1 MNSNR
6 EKQFSTENGY
16 CHILPYHLV
25 ISQDGNP
32 NEMLR
37 RKDKNSYPLINLFI
51 GIITIVF
58 SVLGIFLLSL
68 GKTNDAAFLLL
79 CVPFNIY
86 FFFKFRNRSNV
97 NVIDRSRIMNIRL
110 GKIMLNPAFI
120 ILFKDS
126 KGKLKERILVM
137 RSNDSDKILK
147 AMHLLSS
154 EKLMLADSQQFKVSA
169 KNLIKETNEIIK
181 TETSVQQQPNQQ
193 TTKETNYK
201 RTKEGYL
208 KDY

>member
-1 MNSNR
+1 
-6 EKQFSTENGY
+6 
-16 CHILPYHLV
+16 
-25 ISQDGNP
+25 
-32 NEMLR
+32 
-37 RKDKNSYPLINLFI
+37 
-51 GIITIVF
+51 
-58 SVLGIFLLSL
+58 
-68 GKTNDAAFLLL
+68 
-79 CVPFNIY
+79 
-86 FFFKFRNRSNV
+86 
-97 NVIDRSRIMNIRL
+97 
-110 GKIMLNPAFI
+110 MLNPAFI